1 MWVAILITSKKI
13 IPAKYILSTLL
24 FLVNIFFTTLV
35 SAQSND
41 STKIT
46 DWNFNIEANFNFTD
60 PFFILPIITADK
72 GHLHLEKRY
81 NYESLKTASI
91 WIGYNFYGGSNFNYI
106 MTPMIGG
113 LFGRIDGVA
122 GGLEITLNYYEF
134 QFFSEMEYVFD
145 FESSENNFFYNWTD
159 LTYSPLD
166 WLWCGLSTQRTKVYQ
181 LNSYF
186 QWGPFAGVG
195 YDNFQLTGY
204 FYNPGSDDY
213 YFILTLAYEFILK
226 HRL

>member
-1 MWVAILITSKKI
+1 MRVSILIIRKRITPVKS
-13 IPAKYILSTLL
+13 ILSALL
-24 FLVNIFFTTLV
+24 FLVNIFCATSVL
-35 SAQSND
+35 AQSND
-41 STKIT
+41 STKVLPW
-46 DWNFNIEANFNFTD
+46 DFNIEANFNFTD
-60 PFFILPIITADK
+60 PFFILPIVTADK

-106 MTPMIGG
+106 ITPMVGG
-113 LFGRIDGVA
+113 LFGRIDGLSS
-122 GGLEITLNYYEF
+122 GLEITLNYFELQLY
-134 QFFSEMEYVFD
+134 SEMEYVFD

-204 FYNPGSDDY
+204 FYNPGSDDFY
-213 YFILTLAYEFILK
+213 VILTLAYEFILK

>member
-24 FLVNIFFTTLV
+24 FVVNIFCATSVL
-35 SAQSND
+35 AQSND

-106 MTPMIGG
+106 ITPMIGG

-213 YFILTLAYEFILK
+213 YFILTLAYEFALK